1 MALQNG
7 LFHKDIGL
15 PIASNRIIF
24 HANLNYSNHALRAAN
39 NDRYGKINLPRILN
53 TKLDNVTL
61 IELETR
67 NGKPYKGVYRLP
79 HCEKYDIVIV
89 VLYETRLV
97 KTVWLNS
104 NTDKHGTLNK
114 SKYTKLQ

>member
-1 MALQNG
+1 MTLQNG

-15 PIASNRIIF
+15 PISSDRIKF
-24 HANLNYSNHALRAAN
+24 NCPLRYSNHANRAAN
-39 NDRYGKINLPRILN
+39 NDRYGKINLPERLN
-53 TKLDNVTL
+53 TQLDNVTL

-67 NGKPYKGVYRLP
+67 NGKPYKGVYRTS

-89 VLYETRLV
+89 LLYETRLV

-104 NTDKHGTLNK
+104 KDDKHNTLK
-114 SKYTKLQ
+114 TWKYTKVN